1 MFFRKEINPYP
12 VSDKVTFRNVDKT
25 LTLYV
30 RADAASIVV
39 GLKNAQ
45 ERLRGLTDETPAD
58 ERTAATLAFAGAIF
72 GEDQARQLLDFYGEP
87 LTVLTVCGQYFK
99 ERLGK
104 KITKAQ
110 KR

>member
-1 MFFRKEINPYP
+1 MFFRKEINPYS
-12 VSDKVTFRNVDKT
+12 VSDKVTFRNVEKT
-25 LTLYV
+25 ITLYV

-39 GLKNAQ
+39 GLKSAQ
-45 ERLRGLTDETPAD
+45 ERLKALTEDTPED

-72 GEDQARQLLDFYGEP
+72 GADQARQLLDFYGEP

>member
-1 MFFRKEINPYP
+1 MFFRKEINPYS

-58 ERTAATLAFAGAIF
+58 ERTAATLSFAGAIF
-72 GEDQARQLLDFYGEP
+72 GADQARQLLDFYGEP